1 MEDDDDEGETNTI
14 MCLAAKLEGCNV
26 KERSFAFLTLFC
38 IQIFLLHLVP
48 FSLLFFLS
56 NQTALSV

>member
-1 MEDDDDEGETNTI
+1 MEDDDDEGETTTI

-48 FSLLFFLS
+48 FSLLFFL
-56 NQTALSV
+56 